1 MKKKIL
7 VITPVSH
14 INNFKSEI
22 NKNFRATYKEN
33 INEQQ
38 LFKIINKYQII
49 FTNPNMSK
57 IFLSKKLIDRA
68 SKLETICTASTGQNH
83 MDISYIKKKRIKV
96 ISLRDRLGI
105 IKKITSTAEHSFA
118 LMMTSIRNIISA
130 YEDVKKGNWKYLDH
144 IGEQLNFLTIG
155 IIGYGRLG
163 KMFVKM
169 IKPFTKKI
177 LIYDKYKKIDKKNL
191 AYKATLTNLLKN
203 SDIISLHIHADK
215 KNINFFDKKKFK
227 KLKRKVLIINTSR
240 GEIINEVDLLKF
252 LKKNN
257 LSKYATDVIN
267 NEIKDRKKSPII
279 NSLAKNNQILVT
291 PHIGGMTY
299 QAQKIAYYSALN
311 LLIKEYENKQ

>member
-14 INNFKSEI
+14 IDNFKAEI

-33 INEQQ
+33 INNKQ
-38 LFKIINKYQII
+38 LSKIINKYQII

-57 IFLSKKLIDRA
+57 IFFSKKLIDRA
-68 SKLETICTASTGQNH
+68 GKLETICTASTGQNH
-83 MDISYIKKKRIKV
+83 IDISYIKKKRIKL
-96 ISLRDRLGI
+96 ISLRNRLDI
-105 IKKITSTAEHSFA
+105 IKKISSTAEHAFA

-155 IIGYGRLG
+155 VIGYGRLG

-177 LIYDKYKKIDKKNL
+177 LIYEKYEKIEKKNL
-191 AYKATLTNLLKN
+191 AYKANLTNLLKN

-215 KNINFFDKKKFK
+215 KNINFLDKKKFQ

-240 GEIINEVDLLKF
+240 GEIINEKDLLNF
-252 LKKNN
+252 LKKNRM
-257 LSKYATDVIN
+257 SKYATDVVN

-279 NSLAKNNQILVT
+279 KSLAKSNQILVT

-299 QAQKIAYYSALN
+299 QAQKLAYNSALN
-311 LLIKEYENKQ
+311 LLIKEYENK